1 MRSLLRIFF
10 LCNSKT
16 IHSHET
22 CWKSSFWQRNTQNNT
37 SHITPWHGI
46 NHCCSIQE
54 NARIYQLNNVGKHT
68 HTHTHKYT
76 YRYTYRYTY
85 SCIDTHTH
93 THVQYQ
99 SWSPHLDPGRRGDM
113 TENCHRHRVC
123 SHTHTHLGHF
133 QTNKYKM
140 KITFWIAGAC
150 VPSIGRFGDSM
161 NGGNKSALY
170 NTPPSNSIKCCQ

>member
-123 SHTHTHLGHF
+123 SHTHTLRPF
-133 QTNKYKM
+133 SNKQ
-140 KITFWIAGAC
+140 IQNENNILDSRC
-150 VPSIGRFGDSM
+150 VRAFNWEIWGFHEWRQQVSFIQH
-161 NGGNKSALY
+161 
-170 NTPPSNSIKCCQ
+170 TPLQLN